1 MDDTIEGRTLR
12 FLYEKAQQGE
22 LYAGFVPQ
30 HPIGHEC
37 APDKLYNVF
46 DIIDSLAKKGLEQ
59 GDELTKSNVMYLRKA
74 IIEKIVYEFK
84 SWFYVSG
91 LPLQDWEKHLVAY
104 AKNYMGLPKW

>member
-1 MDDTIEGRTLR
+1 MDDTIKGRTLR

-46 DIIDSLAKKGLEQ
+46 DIIDGLARTSNQ
-59 GDELTKSNVMYLRKA
+59 DDELVKYNVMYLRKMV
-74 IIEKIVYEFK
+74 IEKIVDDFE
-84 SWFYVSG
+84 SWFSKSG
-91 LPLQDWEKHLVAY
+91 IPLQDWEKHLLTY
-104 AKNYMGLPKW
+104 AKNYMGMPNW